1 MIEKI
6 QRKFARWLYKKK
18 YGYYPYLYPSL
29 YVSGMV
35 GLDTLK
41 LRRAMQLITYYLA
54 IIRNR
59 IESSTILGRVGLLAP
74 GRLGWDMGGTV
85 APRRRPRLLWRPP
98 ARTRCGAHAPTT
110 RATDLFPDSFGQL
123 CNKSLLFLTSI
134 FDIL

>member
-74 GRLGWDMGGTV
+74 GRLGWDMEGTV

-98 ARTRCGAHAPTT
+98 ARTRCDDYE
-110 RATDLFPDSFGQL
+110 TDLFADSFGQL